1 MKSEPKVFEN
11 RKPKQKA
18 FISGFLKVTIA
29 LSIIAVVALA
39 KTVSADP
46 TSMTTIVTESMALA
60 IVLGT
65 GIVFGI
71 RSIAVFLG
79 SSVLAVVF
87 VKHCGIAV

>member
-11 RKPKQKA
+11 KKPKQKA
-18 FISGFLKVTIA
+18 FISGFLKVTIV

-60 IVLGT
+60 FVLGT
-65 GIVFGI
+65 GY
-71 RSIAVFLG
+71 RLRYP
-79 SSVLAVVF
+79 
-87 VKHCGIAV
+87 